1 MDEILSKNNRLTL
14 FEKNV
19 LVNKQLPKWP
29 RAEAGLKKTT
39 VGENETNN
47 RTSNSLSD
55 FFITPADMDPL
66 NDPDSMS
73 YNDQIRARDID
84 SEVNASTKWLPL
96 YEVAEGVSF
105 NDLAT
110 AGIKDLTRLIAEK
123 KLKFVIGG
131 YGSFGSTQSSGT
143 LMLSSNMDTVVSN
156 YNTQLQVAMEKS
168 EKNSILNKI
177 KLLFKKKKENE
188 VKEDEK
194 YMDALQFFSLV
205 KASSKES
212 IATYRDRVSDYL
224 TAVHNAV
231 TTGQTALME
240 DLLRGLVTNKY
251 ESVLFAEGLYY
262 IVTEEQMVS
271 FVKQCE
277 RGIKLDYIKNFT
289 RPLPQEVVSKIERVN
304 QLEVFDNYVVL
315 YYDPDG
321 KIYKE
326 TAREE
331 AKRRDPIVFGVIA
344 GSTKLYYIADW
355 VDEYCDLTLEKFI
368 DAIGVKKEELHMDY
382 SKLQAKDNEKEPATK
397 KNKRRNKNKKDKKN

>member
-19 LVNKQLPKWP
+19 LVNKQLPKWQ

-39 VGENETNN
+39 VGENGTNN
-47 RTSNSLSD
+47 LTIHSNSLSD
-55 FFITPADMDPL
+55 YLVTPA
-66 NDPDSMS
+66 NVDPDSMS

-131 YGSFGSTQSSGT
+131 YGSFGSTQGSGT
-143 LMLSSNMDTVVSN
+143 LMLSSNFDTVVSN
-156 YNTQLQVAMEKS
+156 YTAQPQVAVEKS

-177 KLLFKKKKENE
+177 KSLFKKMENE
-188 VKEDEK
+188 VKEDKK

-205 KASSKES
+205 KVSSKES
-212 IATYRDRVSDYL
+212 VATYRDRVSDYL

-289 RPLPQEVVSKIERVN
+289 RPLPQNVVSKIEHVN
-304 QLEVFDNYVVL
+304 KLEVFDNYVVL

-331 AKRRDPIVFGVIA
+331 AKRKDPIVFGVIA

-368 DAIGVKKEELHMDY
+368 DAISVKKEELHMDY
-382 SKLQAKDNEKEPATK
+382 SNMKNNDNEVKSETIKKKSKKRK
-397 KNKRRNKNKKDKKN
+397 KNKDKKN

>member
-19 LVNKQLPKWP
+19 LVNKQLPKWQ

-39 VGENETNN
+39 VGENEANP

-55 FFITPADMDPL
+55 FLITPADMDMS

-73 YNDQIRARDID
+73 YSDQIRARDID
-84 SEVNASTKWLPL
+84 RDVNAGTKWLPL

-131 YGSFGSTQSSGT
+131 YGSFGSTQSGT
-143 LMLSSNMDTVVSN
+143 IMLSSNMDTVVSN
-156 YNTQLQVAMEKS
+156 YNAQLQVAMEKS
-168 EKNSILNKI
+168 EKNNILNKI
-177 KLLFKKKKENE
+177 KSLFKKKENE

-212 IATYRDRVSDYL
+212 VATYRDRVSDYL

-240 DLLRGLVTNKY
+240 DLLRGLVTNRY

-289 RPLPQEVVSKIERVN
+289 RPLPQDVVSKIERVN

-397 KNKRRNKNKKDKKN
+397 KNKRRKKNKKDKKTN

>member
-19 LVNKQLPKWP
+19 LVNKQLPKWQ

-47 RTSNSLSD
+47 RGSNSLND

-66 NDPDSMS
+66 NDPDSIS

-143 LMLSSNMDTVVSN
+143 IMLSSNMDTVVSN
-156 YNTQLQVAMEKS
+156 YNAQLQVAMEKS

-177 KLLFKKKKENE
+177 KSLFKKKENE

-194 YMDALQFFSLV
+194 YMDALHFFSLV

-271 FVKQCE
+271 FLKQCE
-277 RGIKLDYIKNFT
+277 RGIKLDYIKNLT
-289 RPLPQEVVSKIERVN
+289 RPLPQDVVSKIERVN
-304 QLEVFDNYVVL
+304 QLEIFDNYVVL
-315 YYDPDG
+315 YYDPAG

-368 DAIGVKKEELHMDY
+368 DAIGVKREE
-382 SKLQAKDNEKEPATK
+382 KPEETPKK
-397 KNKRRNKNKKDKKN
+397 KNKRKKKNKDKKDKKN

>member
-19 LVNKQLPKWP
+19 LVNKQLPKWQ
-29 RAEAGLKKTT
+29 RAESGLKKTT

-47 RTSNSLSD
+47 RTIHSNSLSD
-55 FFITPADMDPL
+55 YLVTPSEYH
-66 NDPDSMS
+66 N
-73 YNDQIRARDID
+73 YQIRVRDID

-105 NDLAT
+105 NDLAA
-110 AGIKDLTRLIAEK
+110 AGIKDLTRLIAEN

-131 YGSFGSTQSSGT
+131 YGSFGSTQGSGT
-143 LMLSSNMDTVVSN
+143 LVLSSNMDTVVSN
-156 YNTQLQVAMEKS
+156 YNAQLQVAMEKS
-168 EKNSILNKI
+168 KKNSILNKI
-177 KLLFKKKKENE
+177 KSLFKKRENE
-188 VKEDEK
+188 AKEYEK
-194 YMDALQFFSLV
+194 YMDALQFFGLV

-212 IATYRDRVSDYL
+212 VATYRDRVSDYL

-315 YYDPDG
+315 YYDPEG

-326 TAREE
+326 TAQEE

-397 KNKRRNKNKKDKKN
+397 KNKRRNKNKNKKDKKN